1 MEKNNKPILEFFNNN
16 PNTSYEIIFVLDID
30 YSEYPYYYKV
40 LVKDIKTNFYTTILI
55 PPELLRYRYKIG
67 NIYKGNK
74 IIGRNSIIKSA
85 TFTIDTSNELQIK
98 TLKEVI
104 SESDL
109 NLVTYDYL
117 KHFYLKQNCYS
128 FEFDDFQLIVPSYTI
143 ANRFYFL
150 SSSMKKAMFVN
161 SLSSLCEDKKF
172 YKDGNTVF
180 ISVRPT
186 AAKRDYPF
194 ICRFLENKDAKD
206 NLNYFINQKSI
217 QDKDKPF
224 GQIKANFPTKEK
236 FEIDTSCIILNKHP
250 KPKILVLDIF
260 NDSSSFN
267 FNKIHVEKFT
277 SKSSKSSISIDI
289 PVNRKRFKKKI
300 SNKIE
305 KTIKTGVPSSSYT
318 INLDGD
324 IAQKDR
330 NTQNIEIKIEDI
342 YKISEAEMATEF
354 TDDIVN
360 RTFENSES
368 SGSNELVQSVYSFYG
383 ESENN
388 GINIFNINYF
398 YILFNLLSQ
407 EIGVEAISISNLIT
421 ITPKENS
428 KNNISTKYYLSSK
441 KNRSYL
447 YGDFLYNNRYI
458 FIIEIELDKSWQG
471 ISTWFFIYQNE
482 EDFQLTET
490 IVQDII
496 SYYIGECKSYD
507 DLREYVCMEYD
518 LVMYKKAHVKKME
531 EEYLLYHWV
540 DDVLYNLEKI
550 DYKSV
555 IEKIREEYNKKNN
568 NKK

>member
-388 GINIFNINYF
+388 GINIFNINDF

-518 LVMYKKAHVKKME
+518 LVMYKKAHVKKIE

>member
-1 MEKNNKPILEFFNNN
+1 MEKNNKPILEFFENN

-74 IIGRNSIIKSA
+74 TIGRNTLIKSA

-117 KHFYLKQNCYS
+117 KHFYLKQYCYS
-128 FEFDDFQLIVPSYTI
+128 FEFDDFQLIIPSYTI

-150 SSSMKKAMFVN
+150 SSSMKKAIFVN

-217 QDKDKPF
+217 QDKNKPF
-224 GQIKANFPTKEK
+224 GQIKANFPTKES
-236 FEIDTSCIILNKHP
+236 FEIDASYVILNNLP
-250 KPKILVLDIF
+250 KPKVLVLDIF

-267 FNKIHVEKFT
+267 FTKIHVEKFT
-277 SKSSKSSISIDI
+277 SKSGKSSISIDI
-289 PVNRKRFKKKI
+289 PANRKKFKKKI

-305 KTIKTGVPSSSYT
+305 KTIKTGVPSSIYN

-324 IAQKDR
+324 IGHKDR
-330 NTQNIEIKIEDI
+330 NTENIEIEIKDI
-342 YKISEAEMATEF
+342 YKISDGEMTIEF
-354 TDDIVN
+354 TDTSVN
-360 RTFENSES
+360 PTFENAQS

-383 ESENN
+383 EGTDN
-388 GINIFNINYF
+388 GTNIFNINDF
-398 YILFNLLSQ
+398 YVLFNLLSQ
-407 EIGVEAISISNLIT
+407 EFEVQTIGISKLIN
-421 ITPKENS
+421 IIPKENS
-428 KNNISTKYYLSSK
+428 KKNISTKYYLSSK
-441 KNRSYL
+441 EVRNFIYA
-447 YGDFLYNNRYI
+447 DFFFNNKYI
-458 FIIEIELDKSWQG
+458 FIIEIELDKLWKA
-471 ISTWFFIYQNE
+471 ISTWFFISSDEN
-482 EDFQLTET
+482 FFLTE
-490 IVQDII
+490 IILQDII
-496 SYYIGECKSYD
+496 SYYIGECATYD
-507 DLREYVCMEYD
+507 ELKKFVYKNYQ
-518 LVMYKKAHVKKME
+518 LTMYKKAHVKKVE

-540 DDVLYNLEKI
+540 DDVLNNLKKI
-550 DYKSV
+550 T
-555 IEKIREEYNKKNN
+555 
-568 NKK
+568 

>member
-1 MEKNNKPILEFFNNN
+1 MKNDKPILEFFNDN
-16 PNTSYEIIFVLDID
+16 PNTSYEVIFVLDID
-30 YSEYPYYYKV
+30 YSGYPYYYKV

-67 NIYKGNK
+67 NVYKGNK
-74 IIGRNSIIKSA
+74 TIGKNTLIKSA

-117 KHFYLKQNCYS
+117 KHFYLKQYCYS
-128 FEFDDFQLIVPSYTI
+128 FNFDNFELIIPTYTI

-150 SSSMKKAMFVN
+150 SSSMKKAIFVN

-236 FEIDTSCIILNKHP
+236 FEIDTSYIILNNHP

-267 FNKIHVEKFT
+267 FTKIHVEKFT
-277 SKSSKSSISIDI
+277 SKSGKSSISIDI
-289 PVNRKRFKKKI
+289 PVNRKKFKKKI

-305 KTIKTGVPSSSYT
+305 KTIKTGIPSSVYN

-324 IAQKDR
+324 KAYKDR
-330 NTQNIEIKIEDI
+330 NTENIEIEIEDI
-342 YKISEAEMATEF
+342 YKITEAEMATEF

-360 RTFENSES
+360 PTFENAQS
-368 SGSNELVQSVYSFYG
+368 SGSNQLVQSIYSFYG
-383 ESENN
+383 EGGNN
-388 GINIFNINYF
+388 GINIFNINDF

-428 KNNISTKYYLSSK
+428 KNNISTKYYLLSK
-441 KNRSYL
+441 KNRNYL
-447 YGDFLYNNRYI
+447 YADFLYNNRYT

-471 ISTWFFIYQNE
+471 ISTWFFIYENE

>member
-1 MEKNNKPILEFFNNN
+1 MGKGNKPILEFFENN
-16 PNTSYEIIFVLDID
+16 PNISYEIIFVLDID

-67 NIYKGNK
+67 NVYKGNK
-74 IIGRNSIIKSA
+74 TIGKNTLIKSA

-104 SESDL
+104 RESDL

-128 FEFDDFQLIVPSYTI
+128 FEFDNFQLIVPSYTI

-172 YKDGNTVF
+172 YKEGNTVF
-180 ISVRPT
+180 ISVHPS

-194 ICRFLENKDAKD
+194 ICRFLEDADAKKS
-206 NLNYFINQKSI
+206 LNYFINLKSC
-217 QDKDKPF
+217 QDKTKPF
-224 GQIKANFPTKEK
+224 SQIKANFPTKEK
-236 FEIDTSCIILNKHP
+236 FEIDTSYIVLNNSP

-267 FNKIHVEKFT
+267 FSKIHVDKIT
-277 SKSSKSSISIDI
+277 SKHGKSSIEIDI
-289 PVNRKRFKKKI
+289 PVNKKKFKKKK

-330 NTQNIEIKIEDI
+330 NTQNIEIEIKDI
-342 YKISEAEMATEF
+342 YKISEGEMAVEF
-354 TDDIVN
+354 TDDLVCP
-360 RTFENSES
+360 TFENAQS
-368 SGSNELVQSVYSFYG
+368 SGSDELVQSIYKFYG
-383 ESENN
+383 EGSDN
-388 GINIFNINYF
+388 GTNIFNINDF
-398 YILFNLLSQ
+398 YMLFNLLSQ
-407 EIGVEAISISNLIT
+407 ELGVEALTVSDLIN
-421 ITPKENS
+421 IVPKENS
-428 KNNISTKYYLSSK
+428 KKNISTRYYLSSK
-441 KNRSYL
+441 EIRNFIYA
-447 YGDFLYNNRYI
+447 DFLYNNRYI

-471 ISTWFFIYQNE
+471 ISTWFFIYENE

-490 IVQDII
+490 ILQDII

>member
-1 MEKNNKPILEFFNNN
+1 MEKNNKPILEFFENN

-30 YSEYPYYYKV
+30 YSDYPYYYKV
-40 LVKDIKTNFYTTILI
+40 LVKDIKTSFYTTILI

-74 IIGRNSIIKSA
+74 TIGRNTLIKSA
-85 TFTIDTSNELQIK
+85 TFTIDTSNELQLK

-117 KHFYLKQNCYS
+117 KHFYLKQYCYS
-128 FEFDDFQLIVPSYTI
+128 FESDDFQLIIPSYTI

-150 SSSMKKAMFVN
+150 SSSMKKAIFVN
-161 SLSSLCEDKKF
+161 SLSSLCEDENF
-172 YKDGNTVF
+172 YKEGNTVF
-180 ISVRPT
+180 ISMRPT

-194 ICRFLENKDAKD
+194 ICRFLEDADAKKS
-206 NLNYFINQKSI
+206 LKYFINLKSS
-217 QDKDKPF
+217 QDKTKPF
-224 GQIKANFPTKEK
+224 SQIKANFPTKEE
-236 FEIDTSCIILNKHP
+236 FEIDTSYIILNNSP

-260 NDSSSFN
+260 NDSSFFN
-267 FNKIHVEKFT
+267 FSKIHVDKIT
-277 SKSSKSSISIDI
+277 SKHGKSSIEIDI
-289 PVNRKRFKKKI
+289 PVNKKKFKKKK
-300 SNKIE
+300 SYKIE

-330 NTQNIEIKIEDI
+330 NTQNIEIEIKDI
-342 YKISEAEMATEF
+342 YKISEGEMAIEF
-354 TDDIVN
+354 TDDLVYP
-360 RTFENSES
+360 TFENAQS
-368 SGSNELVQSVYSFYG
+368 SGFDELVQSIYTFYG
-383 ESENN
+383 EGSDN
-388 GINIFNINYF
+388 GTNIFNINDF
-398 YILFNLLSQ
+398 YMLFNLLSQ
-407 EIGVEAISISNLIT
+407 ELGVEALTVSDLIN
-421 ITPKENS
+421 IIPKENS
-428 KNNISTKYYLSSK
+428 KKNISTRYYLSSK
-441 KNRSYL
+441 EIRNFIYA
-447 YGDFLYNNRYI
+447 DFLYNNRYI

-471 ISTWFFIYQNE
+471 ISTWFFIYENE

-490 IVQDII
+490 ILQDII

-507 DLREYVCMEYD
+507 DLKEYVCIEYD
-518 LVMYKKAHVKKME
+518 LVMYKKAHVKKIE

-568 NKK
+568 NQK

>member
-1 MEKNNKPILEFFNNN
+1 MKNDKPILEFFNDN
-16 PNTSYEIIFVLDID
+16 PNTSYEIIFILDID
-30 YSEYPYYYKV
+30 YSGYPYYYKV

-67 NIYKGNK
+67 NVYKGNK
-74 IIGRNSIIKSA
+74 TIGKNTLIKSA

-117 KHFYLKQNCYS
+117 KHFYLKQYCYS
-128 FEFDDFQLIVPSYTI
+128 FDFDKFELIIPTYTI

-150 SSSMKKAMFVN
+150 SSSMKKAIFVN

-217 QDKDKPF
+217 QDKVKHF

-236 FEIDTSCIILNKHP
+236 FEIDTSYIILNKHP

-289 PVNRKRFKKKI
+289 PVNKKRFKKKI

-360 RTFENSES
+360 PTFENSES

-388 GINIFNINYF
+388 GINIFNVNDF

-407 EIGVEAISISNLIT
+407 ETGVEAISISDLIT

-441 KNRSYL
+441 KNRNYL
-447 YGDFLYNNRYI
+447 YGDFLYNNKYI

-518 LVMYKKAHVKKME
+518 LVMYKKAHVKKIE

>member
-1 MEKNNKPILEFFNNN
+1 MEKNNEPVLEFFVNN

-30 YSEYPYYYKV
+30 YLKYPYYYKV

-74 IIGRNSIIKSA
+74 TIGRNTLIKSA

-109 NLVTYDYL
+109 NLVTYNYL

-172 YKDGNTVF
+172 YKEGNTVF
-180 ISVRPT
+180 ISVLPT

-194 ICRFLENKDAKD
+194 ICRFLEDENAKD
-206 NLNYFINQKSI
+206 NLTYFINLKSS
-217 QDKDKPF
+217 QDKTKPF
-224 GQIKANFPTKEK
+224 NQIKANFPTKEK
-236 FEIDTSCIILNKHP
+236 FEIDTSYIVLNNSP

-267 FNKIHVEKFT
+267 FSKIHVDKIT
-277 SKSSKSSISIDI
+277 SKHGKSSIEIDI
-289 PVNRKRFKKKI
+289 PVNKKKFKKKK

-305 KTIKTGVPSSSYT
+305 KTIKTGIPSSSYT

-324 IAQKDR
+324 IVQKDR
-330 NTQNIEIKIEDI
+330 NTQNIEIEIKDV
-342 YKISEAEMATEF
+342 YKISEGEMAIEF
-354 TDDIVN
+354 TDDLVYP
-360 RTFENSES
+360 TFENAQSNGSE
-368 SGSNELVQSVYSFYG
+368 ELVQSVYTFYG
-383 ESENN
+383 KGSDN
-388 GINIFNINYF
+388 GTNIFNINDF
-398 YILFNLLSQ
+398 YMLFNLLSQ
-407 EIGVEAISISNLIT
+407 ELGVEAINISDLIN
-421 ITPKENS
+421 IIPKENS
-428 KNNISTKYYLSSK
+428 KKNISTKYYLTSK
-441 KNRSYL
+441 EKRS
-447 YGDFLYNNRYI
+447 FLYADFSYINRYT
-458 FIIEIELDKSWQG
+458 FIIEIELDESWKG
-471 ISTWFFIYQNE
+471 ISTWFFISENT
-482 EDFQLTET
+482 EDFELSEI

-496 SYYIGECKSYD
+496 SYYIGESKSYN
-507 DLREYVCMEYD
+507 DLKEYVCMEYN
-518 LVMYKKAHVKKME
+518 LVMYRKAHVKKIDE
-531 EEYLLYHWV
+531 EHLLYNWI
-540 DDVLYNLEKI
+540 DDVLCELEEI
-550 DYKSV
+550 DYESAIKE
-555 IEKIREEYNKKNN
+555 IKEQYNKKIIINR
-568 NKK
+568 

>member
-1 MEKNNKPILEFFNNN
+1 MEKNNKPIIEFFNNN
-16 PNTSYEIIFVLDID
+16 PNTSYEIIFVLDIN
-30 YSEYPYYYKV
+30 YLKYPHYYKV

-74 IIGRNSIIKSA
+74 IIGRNSIVKSA
-85 TFTIDTSNELQIK
+85 TFTINTSNELQIK

-128 FEFDDFQLIVPSYTI
+128 FEFDDFQLIVPSYSI

-150 SSSMKKAMFVN
+150 SSSMKKAIFVN
-161 SLSSLCEDKKF
+161 SLSSLCEDENF

-180 ISVRPT
+180 ISMRPT

-206 NLNYFINQKSI
+206 NLTYFINLKSS
-217 QDKDKPF
+217 QDNTKPF
-224 GQIKANFPTKEK
+224 SQIKANFPTKEE
-236 FEIDTSCIILNKHP
+236 FEIDTSYIILNNSP

-267 FNKIHVEKFT
+267 FSKIHVDKIT
-277 SKSSKSSISIDI
+277 SKHGKSSIEIDI
-289 PVNRKRFKKKI
+289 PVNKKKFKKKK

-330 NTQNIEIKIEDI
+330 NTQNIEIEIKDI
-342 YKISEAEMATEF
+342 YKISEGEMAVEF
-354 TDDIVN
+354 TDDLVCP
-360 RTFENSES
+360 TFENAQS
-368 SGSNELVQSVYSFYG
+368 SGSDELVQSIYTFYG
-383 ESENN
+383 EGSDN
-388 GINIFNINYF
+388 GTNIFNINDF
-398 YILFNLLSQ
+398 YMLFNLLSQ
-407 EIGVEAISISNLIT
+407 ELGVEALTVSDLIN
-421 ITPKENS
+421 IIPKENS
-428 KNNISTKYYLSSK
+428 KKNISTRYYLSSK
-441 KNRSYL
+441 EIRNFIYA
-447 YGDFLYNNRYI
+447 DFLYNNRYI

-471 ISTWFFIYQNE
+471 ISTWFFIYENE

-490 IVQDII
+490 ILQDII

-507 DLREYVCMEYD
+507 DLREYVCIKYD
-518 LVMYKKAHVKKME
+518 LVMYC
-531 EEYLLYHWV
+531 
-540 DDVLYNLEKI
+540 
-550 DYKSV
+550 
-555 IEKIREEYNKKNN
+555 
-568 NKK
+568 

>member
-1 MEKNNKPILEFFNNN
+1 MKNDKPILEFFNDN
-16 PNTSYEIIFVLDID
+16 PNTSYEVIFVLDID
-30 YSEYPYYYKV
+30 YSGYPYYYKV

-67 NIYKGNK
+67 NVYKGNK
-74 IIGRNSIIKSA
+74 TIGKNTLIKSA

-128 FEFDDFQLIVPSYTI
+128 FEFDEFQLIVPSYTI

-172 YKDGNTVF
+172 YKEGNTVF
-180 ISVRPT
+180 ISVLPT

-194 ICRFLENKDAKD
+194 ICRFLEDDDAKKS
-206 NLNYFINQKSI
+206 LKYFINLKSN
-217 QDKDKPF
+217 QDKTKPF
-224 GQIKANFPTKEK
+224 NQIKANFPTKEE
-236 FEIDTSCIILNKHP
+236 FEIDTSYIVLNNSP

-267 FNKIHVEKFT
+267 FTKIHVDKTT
-277 SKSSKSSISIDI
+277 SKHGKSSIEIDI
-289 PVNRKRFKKKI
+289 PVNKKKFKKKK

-330 NTQNIEIKIEDI
+330 NTQNIEIEIKDI
-342 YKISEAEMATEF
+342 YKISEGEMAIEF
-354 TDDIVN
+354 TDDLVYP
-360 RTFENSES
+360 TFENAQS
-368 SGSNELVQSVYSFYG
+368 SGSDELVQSIYTFYG
-383 ESENN
+383 EGSDN
-388 GINIFNINYF
+388 GTNIFNINDF
-398 YILFNLLSQ
+398 YMLFNLLSQ
-407 EIGVEAISISNLIT
+407 ELGVEALTVSDLIN
-421 ITPKENS
+421 IIPKENS
-428 KNNISTKYYLSSK
+428 KKNISTRYYLSSK
-441 KNRSYL
+441 EIRNFI

-471 ISTWFFIYQNE
+471 ISTWFFIYENE

-490 IVQDII
+490 ILQDII

-507 DLREYVCMEYD
+507 DLKEYVCIEYD
-518 LVMYKKAHVKKME
+518 LVMYKKAHVKKLE

-550 DYKSV
+550 DYESV

>member
-1 MEKNNKPILEFFNNN
+1 MEKNNKPILEFFDNN

-30 YSEYPYYYKV
+30 YLKYPYYYKV

-74 IIGRNSIIKSA
+74 TIGRNNLIKSA

-117 KHFYLKQNCYS
+117 KHFYLKQYCYS

-172 YKDGNTVF
+172 YKEDNTVF
-180 ISVRPT
+180 ISVLPA

-206 NLNYFINQKSI
+206 NLTYFINLKSS
-217 QDKDKPF
+217 QDKTKPF
-224 GQIKANFPTKEK
+224 SQIKANFPTKEE
-236 FEIDTSCIILNKHP
+236 FEIDTSYIILNNSP

-267 FNKIHVEKFT
+267 FSKIHVDKIT
-277 SKSSKSSISIDI
+277 SKHGKSSIEIDI
-289 PVNRKRFKKKI
+289 PVNKKKFKKKK

-330 NTQNIEIKIEDI
+330 NTQNIDIEIKDI
-342 YKISEAEMATEF
+342 YKISEGEMAVEF
-354 TDDIVN
+354 TDDLVCP
-360 RTFENSES
+360 TFENAQS
-368 SGSNELVQSVYSFYG
+368 SGSDELVQSIYTFYG
-383 ESENN
+383 EGSDN
-388 GINIFNINYF
+388 GTNIFNINDF
-398 YILFNLLSQ
+398 YMLFNLLSQ
-407 EIGVEAISISNLIT
+407 ELGVEALTVSDLIN
-421 ITPKENS
+421 IIPKENS
-428 KNNISTKYYLSSK
+428 KENISTRYYLSSK
-441 KNRSYL
+441 EIRNFIYA
-447 YGDFLYNNRYI
+447 DFLYNNRYI

-471 ISTWFFIYQNE
+471 ISTWFFIYENE

-490 IVQDII
+490 IAQDII

-507 DLREYVCMEYD
+507 DLREYVCIEYD
-518 LVMYKKAHVKKME
+518 LVMYKKAHVKKIE

-550 DYKSV
+550 HYESV

-568 NKK
+568 NQK

>member
-1 MEKNNKPILEFFNNN
+1 MKNDKPILEFFNDN
-16 PNTSYEIIFVLDID
+16 PNTSYEIIFILDID
-30 YSEYPYYYKV
+30 YSGYPYYYKV

-67 NIYKGNK
+67 NVYKGNK
-74 IIGRNSIIKSA
+74 TIGKNTLIKSA

-98 TLKEVI
+98 TLKDVI

-117 KHFYLKQNCYS
+117 KHFYLKQYCYS
-128 FEFDDFQLIVPSYTI
+128 FDFDKFELIIPTYTI

-150 SSSMKKAMFVN
+150 SSSMKKAIFVN

-172 YKDGNTVF
+172 YKNGNTVF

-236 FEIDTSCIILNKHP
+236 FEIDTSYIILNNHP
-250 KPKILVLDIF
+250 KPKVLVLDIF

-267 FNKIHVEKFT
+267 FTKIHVDKFT
-277 SKSSKSSISIDI
+277 SKSGKSSISIDI
-289 PVNRKRFKKKI
+289 PVNKKKFKKKK

-324 IAQKDR
+324 KAYKDR
-330 NTQNIEIKIEDI
+330 NTENIQIEIEDI
-342 YKISEAEMATEF
+342 YKITEAEMATEF

-360 RTFENSES
+360 PTFENSQS

-383 ESENN
+383 EGGNN
-388 GINIFNINYF
+388 GINIFNINDF

-407 EIGVEAISISNLIT
+407 EIGVEAISISDLIT

-428 KNNISTKYYLSSK
+428 KKNISTRYYLSSK
-441 KNRSYL
+441 KNRNYL

-471 ISTWFFIYQNE
+471 ISTWFFIYENE
-482 EDFQLTET
+482 ENFQLTET

-496 SYYIGECKSYD
+496 SYYIGECKSYN
-507 DLREYVCMEYD
+507 DLRKYVCMEYD
-518 LVMYKKAHVKKME
+518 LVMYKKAHVKKIE
-531 EEYLLYHWV
+531 EEHLLYHWV
-540 DDVLYNLEKI
+540 DDVLYALKRI
-550 DYKSV
+550 L
-555 IEKIREEYNKKNN
+555 
-568 NKK
+568 

>member
-30 YSEYPYYYKV
+30 YIKYPYYYKI

-74 IIGRNSIIKSA
+74 TIGKNTLIKSA

-172 YKDGNTVF
+172 YKEDNTVF
-180 ISVRPT
+180 ISVLPT

-194 ICRFLENKDAKD
+194 ICRFLEDENAKD
-206 NLNYFINQKSI
+206 NLTYFINLKSS
-217 QDKDKPF
+217 QDKTKPF
-224 GQIKANFPTKEK
+224 NQIKANFPTKEK
-236 FEIDTSCIILNKHP
+236 FEIDTSYIVLNNSP

-267 FNKIHVEKFT
+267 FSKIHVDKIT
-277 SKSSKSSISIDI
+277 SKHGKSSIEIDI
-289 PVNRKRFKKKI
+289 PVNKKKFKKKK

-330 NTQNIEIKIEDI
+330 NTQNIEIEIKDI
-342 YKISEAEMATEF
+342 YKISEGEMAIEF
-354 TDDIVN
+354 TDDLVYP
-360 RTFENSES
+360 TFENAQS
-368 SGSNELVQSVYSFYG
+368 SGSDELVQSIYTFYG
-383 ESENN
+383 EGSDN
-388 GINIFNINYF
+388 GTNIFNINDF
-398 YILFNLLSQ
+398 YMLFNLLSQ
-407 EIGVEAISISNLIT
+407 ELGVEALTVSDLIN
-421 ITPKENS
+421 IIPKENS
-428 KNNISTKYYLSSK
+428 KKNISTRYYLSSK
-441 KNRSYL
+441 EIRNFIYA
-447 YGDFLYNNRYI
+447 DFLYNNRYI

-471 ISTWFFIYQNE
+471 ISTWFFIYENE

-490 IVQDII
+490 ILQDII

-507 DLREYVCMEYD
+507 DLKEYVCIEYD
-518 LVMYKKAHVKKME
+518 LVMYKKAHVKKIE

>member
-1 MEKNNKPILEFFNNN
+1 
-16 PNTSYEIIFVLDID
+16 
-30 YSEYPYYYKV
+30 
-40 LVKDIKTNFYTTILI
+40 
-55 PPELLRYRYKIG
+55 
-67 NIYKGNK
+67 
-74 IIGRNSIIKSA
+74 
-85 TFTIDTSNELQIK
+85 
-98 TLKEVI
+98 
-104 SESDL
+104 
-109 NLVTYDYL
+109 
-117 KHFYLKQNCYS
+117 
-128 FEFDDFQLIVPSYTI
+128 
-143 ANRFYFL
+143 
-150 SSSMKKAMFVN
+150 
-161 SLSSLCEDKKF
+161 
-172 YKDGNTVF
+172 
-180 ISVRPT
+180 
-186 AAKRDYPF
+186 
-194 ICRFLENKDAKD
+194 
-206 NLNYFINQKSI
+206 
-217 QDKDKPF
+217 
-224 GQIKANFPTKEK
+224 
-236 FEIDTSCIILNKHP
+236 
-250 KPKILVLDIF
+250 
-260 NDSSSFN
+260 
-267 FNKIHVEKFT
+267 
-277 SKSSKSSISIDI
+277 
-289 PVNRKRFKKKI
+289 
-300 SNKIE
+300 
-305 KTIKTGVPSSSYT
+305 
-318 INLDGD
+318 
-324 IAQKDR
+324 
-330 NTQNIEIKIEDI
+330 
-342 YKISEAEMATEF
+342 MATEY

-388 GINIFNINYF
+388 GINIFNINDF

-518 LVMYKKAHVKKME
+518 LVMYKKAHVKKIE

>member
-1 MEKNNKPILEFFNNN
+1 MKNDKPILEFFNDN
-16 PNTSYEIIFVLDID
+16 PNTSYEIIFILDID
-30 YSEYPYYYKV
+30 YSGYPYYYKV

-67 NIYKGNK
+67 NVYKGNK
-74 IIGRNSIIKSA
+74 TIGKNTLIKSA

-98 TLKEVI
+98 TLKDVI

-117 KHFYLKQNCYS
+117 KHFYLKQYCYS
-128 FEFDDFQLIVPSYTI
+128 FDFDKFELIIPTYTI

-150 SSSMKKAMFVN
+150 SSSMKKAIFVN

-172 YKDGNTVF
+172 YKNGNTVF

-186 AAKRDYPF
+186 AAKRDYSF

-236 FEIDTSCIILNKHP
+236 FEIDTSYIILNNHP
-250 KPKILVLDIF
+250 KPKVLVLDIF

-267 FNKIHVEKFT
+267 FTKIHVDKFT
-277 SKSSKSSISIDI
+277 SKSGKSSISIDI
-289 PVNRKRFKKKI
+289 PVNKKKFKKKK

-324 IAQKDR
+324 KAYKDR
-330 NTQNIEIKIEDI
+330 NTENIQIEIEDI
-342 YKISEAEMATEF
+342 YKITEAEMATEF

-360 RTFENSES
+360 PTFENSQS

-383 ESENN
+383 EGGNN
-388 GINIFNINYF
+388 GINIFNINDF

-407 EIGVEAISISNLIT
+407 EIGVEAISISDLIT

-428 KNNISTKYYLSSK
+428 KKNISTRYYLSSK
-441 KNRSYL
+441 KNRNYL

-471 ISTWFFIYQNE
+471 ISTWFFIYENE
-482 EDFQLTET
+482 ENFQLTET

-496 SYYIGECKSYD
+496 SYYIGECKSYN
-507 DLREYVCMEYD
+507 DLRKYVCMEYD
-518 LVMYKKAHVKKME
+518 LVMYKKAHVKKIE
-531 EEYLLYHWV
+531 EEHLLYHWV
-540 DDVLYNLEKI
+540 DDVLYALKRI
-550 DYKSV
+550 L
-555 IEKIREEYNKKNN
+555 
-568 NKK
+568 

>member
-98 TLKEVI
+98 TLKEII

-267 FNKIHVEKFT
+267 FTKIHVEKFT
-277 SKSSKSSISIDI
+277 SKSGKSSISIDI
-289 PVNRKRFKKKI
+289 PVNKKKFKKKI

-305 KTIKTGVPSSSYT
+305 KTIKTGIPSSVYN

-388 GINIFNINYF
+388 GINIFNINDF

>member
-1 MEKNNKPILEFFNNN
+1 MEKNNKPILEFFDSN

-30 YSEYPYYYKV
+30 YFKYPYYYKV

-74 IIGRNSIIKSA
+74 TIGRNTLIKSA

-117 KHFYLKQNCYS
+117 KHFYLKQYCYS
-128 FEFDDFQLIVPSYTI
+128 FEFDDFQLIIPSYTI

-150 SSSMKKAMFVN
+150 SSSMKKAIFVN

-217 QDKDKPF
+217 QDKNKPF
-224 GQIKANFPTKEK
+224 GQIKANFPTKES
-236 FEIDTSCIILNKHP
+236 FEIDASYVILNNLT

-267 FNKIHVEKFT
+267 FTKIHVEKFT
-277 SKSSKSSISIDI
+277 SKSGKSSISIDI
-289 PVNRKRFKKKI
+289 PANRKKFKKKI

-305 KTIKTGVPSSSYT
+305 KTIKTGVPSSIYN

-324 IAQKDR
+324 IGHKDR
-330 NTQNIEIKIEDI
+330 NTENIEIEIKDI
-342 YKISEAEMATEF
+342 YKISDGEMTIEF
-354 TDDIVN
+354 TDTSVN
-360 RTFENSES
+360 PTFENAQS

-383 ESENN
+383 EGTDN
-388 GINIFNINYF
+388 GTNIFNINDF
-398 YILFNLLSQ
+398 YVLFNLLSQ
-407 EIGVEAISISNLIT
+407 EFEVQTIGISKLIN
-421 ITPKENS
+421 IIPKENS
-428 KNNISTKYYLSSK
+428 KKNISTKYYLSSK
-441 KNRSYL
+441 EVRNFIYA
-447 YGDFLYNNRYI
+447 DFFFNNKYI
-458 FIIEIELDKSWQG
+458 FIIEIELDKLWKA
-471 ISTWFFIYQNE
+471 ISTWFFISSDEN
-482 EDFQLTET
+482 FFLTE
-490 IVQDII
+490 IILQDII
-496 SYYIGECKSYD
+496 SYYIGECATYD
-507 DLREYVCMEYD
+507 ELKKFVYKNYQ
-518 LVMYKKAHVKKME
+518 LTMYKKAHVKKVE

-540 DDVLYNLEKI
+540 DDVLNNLKKI
-550 DYKSV
+550 T
-555 IEKIREEYNKKNN
+555 
-568 NKK
+568 

>member
-1 MEKNNKPILEFFNNN
+1 MGNNNKPILEFFSENH
-16 PNTSYEIIFVLDID
+16 NTQYEIIFVLDID
-30 YSEYPYYYKV
+30 YSGYPYYYKV

-67 NIYKGNK
+67 NVYKGNK
-74 IIGRNSIIKSA
+74 TIGKNTLIKSA

-98 TLKEVI
+98 TLKDVI

-117 KHFYLKQNCYS
+117 KHFYLKQYCYS
-128 FEFDDFQLIVPSYTI
+128 FDFDKFELIIPTYTI

-150 SSSMKKAMFVN
+150 SSSMKKAIFVN

-289 PVNRKRFKKKI
+289 PVNKKRFKKKI

-360 RTFENSES
+360 PTFENSES

-388 GINIFNINYF
+388 GINIFNINDF

-407 EIGVEAISISNLIT
+407 EIGVEGISISDLIT

-441 KNRSYL
+441 KNRNYL

-550 DYKSV
+550 DYESV

>member
-1 MEKNNKPILEFFNNN
+1 MKNDKPILEFFNDN
-16 PNTSYEIIFVLDID
+16 PNTSYEVIFVLDID
-30 YSEYPYYYKV
+30 YSGYPYYYKV

-67 NIYKGNK
+67 NLYKGNK
-74 IIGRNSIIKSA
+74 TIGKNTLIKSA

-117 KHFYLKQNCYS
+117 KHFYLKQYCYS
-128 FEFDDFQLIVPSYTI
+128 FNFDNFELIIPTYTI

-150 SSSMKKAMFVN
+150 SSSMKKAIFVN

-172 YKDGNTVF
+172 YKNGNTVF

-236 FEIDTSCIILNKHP
+236 FEIDTSYIILNNHP
-250 KPKILVLDIF
+250 KPKVLVLDIF

-267 FNKIHVEKFT
+267 FTKIHVDKFT
-277 SKSSKSSISIDI
+277 SKSGKSSISIDI
-289 PVNRKRFKKKI
+289 PVNKKKFKKKK

-324 IAQKDR
+324 KAYKDR
-330 NTQNIEIKIEDI
+330 NTENIQIEIEDI
-342 YKISEAEMATEF
+342 YKITEAEMATEF

-360 RTFENSES
+360 PTFENSQS

-383 ESENN
+383 EGGNN
-388 GINIFNINYF
+388 GINIFNINDF

-407 EIGVEAISISNLIT
+407 EIGVEAISISDLIT

-428 KNNISTKYYLSSK
+428 KKNISTRYYLSSK
-441 KNRSYL
+441 KNRNYL

-471 ISTWFFIYQNE
+471 ISTWFFIYENE
-482 EDFQLTET
+482 ENFQLTET

-496 SYYIGECKSYD
+496 SYYIGECKSYN
-507 DLREYVCMEYD
+507 DLRKYVCMEYD
-518 LVMYKKAHVKKME
+518 LVMYKKAHVKKIE
-531 EEYLLYHWV
+531 EEHLLYHWV
-540 DDVLYNLEKI
+540 DDVLYALKRI
-550 DYKSV
+550 L
-555 IEKIREEYNKKNN
+555 
-568 NKK
+568 